1 MKTHFLLPRYFMY
14 IGMILAGFSIMMPEL
29 PSDSPLKFEINLT
42 IPVIYDEG
50 KWFTLIENNMDQ
62 EIIIISRLIGFYFI
76 AFAKEKIEDEM
87 INNIRLRS
95 MMIAIISQIGLQI
108 AMELFLYN
116 GTYWQYFGLSFFSLL
131 PIYIIVF
138 QAYKLK
144 IKLSHEE

>member
-1 MKTHFLLPRYFMY
+1 MKTHFLLPRYFIY
-14 IGMILAGFSIMMPEL
+14 IGIVLVGFSIMMREL
-29 PSDSPLKFEINLT
+29 LSDSPLELYFNLN
-42 IPVIYDEG
+42 IPVIYDNG
-50 KWFTLIENNMDQ
+50 NWFTSIENNMKD
-62 EIIIISRLIGFYFI
+62 EIQTISLLIGFYFI
-76 AFAKEKIEDEM
+76 AFTKEKIEDEM

>member
-1 MKTHFLLPRYFMY
+1 MY
-14 IGMILAGFSIMMPEL
+14 IGIVLAGFSIMMPEL
-29 PSDSPLKFEINLT
+29 PSDSPLRFAINLT

-50 KWFTLIENNMDQ
+50 KWFTLIENTIDQ

-87 INNIRLRS
+87 INNIRLRA
-95 MMIAIISQIGLQI
+95 MMIAIICQISLQI
-108 AMELFLYN
+108 SMELFLYN
-116 GTYWQYFGLSFFSLL
+116 DTYLQYFGLSFFSLL

-144 IKLSHEE
+144 IKLSNEE

>member
-1 MKTHFLLPRYFMY
+1 MKTHFLLPRYFIY
-14 IGMILAGFSIMMPEL
+14 IGIVLVGFSIMMREL
-29 PSDSPLKFEINLT
+29 LSDSPLELYFNLN
-42 IPVIYDEG
+42 IPVIYDNG
-50 KWFTLIENNMDQ
+50 NWFTSIENNMKD
-62 EIIIISRLIGFYFI
+62 EIQTISLLIGFYFI
-76 AFAKEKIEDEM
+76 AFTKEKIEDEM

-108 AMELFLYN
+108 SMELFLYN